1 VCLFFE
7 PCLAKIAPLS
17 CLTDC
22 LCLGTLETVACAK
35 LLVLCGESYVTR
47 LWCVW
52 ELYTFFAVRSD
63 LDRMKLEFLSAEDN
77 FDALASFDV
86 ANAHCFS
93 PDDEA
98 RLRNVIEVGGAEN
111 FNELIRDCAIK
122 MGVVKQEEDDLRKTM
137 LQQQQQQQ
145 QQSKNDRRKRGGAE
159 PAATSFSNPMHGEE
173 ADDD

>member
-1 VCLFFE
+1 M
-7 PCLAKIAPLS
+7 
-17 CLTDC
+17 
-22 LCLGTLETVACAK
+22 ACAK

-63 LDRMKLEFLSAEDN
+63 MDRMKLEFLSAEDN
-77 FDALASFDV
+77 VDALASFDV

-98 RLRNVIEVGGAEN
+98 RLRNIIEAGGAEN
-111 FNELIRDCAIK
+111 FNELIQDCAIK
-122 MGVVKQEEDDLRKTM
+122 MGVVKQESDLRKTM
-137 LQQQQQQQ
+137 LQQQQQQPP
-145 QQSKNDRRKRGGAE
+145 KNGRRKRGGAE

-173 ADDD
+173 TADG